1 KRIMVEADSAAKIVG
16 AQAEAKRI
24 RAVEQAAA
32 DMERARMNAV
42 ASVPPAVM
50 FALAAQEFASKLEKI
65 DSLTVSP
72 DMLSG
77 IVQQAKAL
85 MAPK

>member
-1 KRIMVEADSAAKIVG
+1 
-16 AQAEAKRI
+16 
-24 RAVEQAAA
+24 
-32 DMERARMNAV
+32 
-42 ASVPPAVM
+42 M
-50 FALAAQEFASKLEKI
+50 FALAAQEFAGKLEKI

-85 MAPK
+85 MAPQMIEK